1 MFVLGARP
9 WGTMTIVRRTLVLM
23 HNQGI
28 RAFVLLWDGN
38 QGLVQ
43 VLGKG
48 LVRTALWA
56 VRSTGRWSGPRLA
69 ARWRPALDLFARRHN
84 APNSEIGTFQTCWS
98 PWRMSV
104 IGSEPEVI

>member
-1 MFVLGARP
+1 
-9 WGTMTIVRRTLVLM
+9 MTIVRRTLVLM

-56 VRSTGRWSGPRLA
+56 VRSTGRWSGRGWPRGGGPRSTFLRAVTTLPIPKLA
-69 ARWRPALDLFARRHN
+69 LSDMAFLFDDVRSGAKRKLSALSEYFA
-84 APNSEIGTFQTCWS
+84 F
-98 PWRMSV
+98 
-104 IGSEPEVI
+104 